1 MLCDYQPHPLR
12 FVWAFLVA
20 GLIRTH
26 TSLRGHLG
34 GLQVLR
40 LIFEL
45 AVADLFSFCVFV
57 SAASSSLPSAASLV
71 GAWLVSLIVAY
82 PLRTIVAQRACNR
95 RLAVFA
101 HVLKS
106 SPVSTGALLD
116 RKSVV

>member
-45 AVADLFSFCVFV
+45 AVADLFSFACSSLRPPRHSRLQPAWWVR
-57 SAASSSLPSAASLV
+57 ASSA
-71 GAWLVSLIVAY
+71 
-82 PLRTIVAQRACNR
+82 
-95 RLAVFA
+95 
-101 HVLKS
+101 
-106 SPVSTGALLD
+106 
-116 RKSVV
+116 